1 MGYELDGPYM
11 VKHLCEPGT
20 DWTMDIIGYIHTE
33 TIRLSADGKFLR
45 HTFSKTIIIRGDK
58 VAFLFRFIWC
68 KAASVDLR

>member
-11 VKHLCEPGT
+11 VKHL
-20 DWTMDIIGYIHTE
+20 WTMDIIGYIHTE

-45 HTFSKTIIIRGDK
+45 HTFRKTIIIRGDK